1 MLEVE
6 TPIENET
13 QASSWAQRLERR
25 IIRLLLQHD
34 ERLFRQQFG
43 LFFAKSALPQLPLF
57 QQYDRYV
64 KLRLLSNELLDDIL
78 PRIRRQLSMKTS
90 HARLREEA
98 PTRGDI
104 DWPRTLERSWSTS
117 PGLPALQFETRLR
130 QRSMETPE
138 NVLTVAIL
146 LAYQKELRQVM
157 QENFGDEALQTQER
171 SVLIGVDERLERE
184 LAAPYARLLI
194 PQARQ
199 AAIDTLAQKVTMH
212 LRSGPN

>member
-6 TPIENET
+6 VPVENEV
-13 QASSWAQRLERR
+13 QAYAWAHRLERR
-25 IIRLLLQHD
+25 IMRLLLQHD
-34 ERLFRQQFG
+34 ERLFRHQFS
-43 LFFAKSALPQLPLF
+43 LFFVDSALPQLPLF

-90 HARLREEA
+90 HTRLREEA

-104 DWPRTLERSWSTS
+104 DWPRTLERSWSLS
-117 PGLPALQFETRLR
+117 PGLPALHFETRLR

-138 NVLTVAIL
+138 NVLTIAIL
-146 LAYQKELRQVM
+146 LAYQNELRQVI

-171 SVLIGVDERLERE
+171 YVLIGMDERLERE
-184 LAAPYARLLI
+184 LAASYA
-194 PQARQ
+194 
-199 AAIDTLAQKVTMH
+199 
-212 LRSGPN
+212 